1 MVEEEEDPD
10 SVWEHWDEDDK
21 VYSCQLLF
29 K

>member
-1 MVEEEEDPD
+1 MVDEEEDPD